1 MRTASLLFAATAILL
16 AACSE
21 DMPSENAVVTPAAT
35 PPGGPAAQQTTPAE
49 KTEQADIAAAEAT
62 ESGSPPD
69 PCDLS
74 GYDMNHMTV
83 DMHEQLVKSCDEW
96 KATQP

>member
-1 MRTASLLFAATAILL
+1 MRTASLLVAAVLL

-21 DMPSENAVVTPAAT
+21 DMPSDNAVITPAAT
-35 PPGGPAAQQTTPAE
+35 PPGAPEAQKKEDTAAAPAE
-49 KTEQADIAAAEAT
+49 KADMAAAEAS
-62 ESGSPPD
+62 ESSGTPN

-83 DMHEQLVKSCDEW
+83 DMHEELVKSCGEW
-96 KATQP
+96 KARQP